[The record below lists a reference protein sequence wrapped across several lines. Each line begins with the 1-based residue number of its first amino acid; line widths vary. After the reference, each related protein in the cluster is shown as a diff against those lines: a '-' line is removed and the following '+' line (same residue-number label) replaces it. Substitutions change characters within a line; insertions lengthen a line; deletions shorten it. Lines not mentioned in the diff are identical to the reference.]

1 MASVSR
7 VLGFRM
13 VLLEIHTCCI
23 HYRPSTR
30 MIRSIYD
37 SRVLSC
43 RAHCVFVHCEHVSS
57 FLINHTHRM
66 ALGHRPYS
74 NAGQASEHCRSLLI
88 KCYIKPHSAWCVR
101 FSFASP
107 EGVGR
112 SDGSPPGQE
121 ASVPHLN
128 LPELEPQK
136 HVLSV
141 FEHLSSLLI
150 KPTHL
155 MAIVVTN
162 CHNHFPSQREDLIV

>member
-1 MASVSR
+1 MVASVSR

-43 RAHCVFVHCEHVSS
+43 RAHCVFVHCEHLSS

-88 KCYIKPHSAWCVR
+88 KPHSAWCVR
-101 FSFASP
+101 FSFCIPRASGAVRWEP
-107 EGVGR
+107 TRAGSIRATPKFTGTRVG
-112 SDGSPPGQE
+112 
-121 ASVPHLN
+121 
-128 LPELEPQK
+128 K
-136 HVLSV
+136 KMFLS
-141 FEHLSSLLI
+141 I
-150 KPTHL
+150 
-155 MAIVVTN
+155 
-162 CHNHFPSQREDLIV
+162 